1 MIRVLR
7 KWTNWLALFW
17 IAALLSACTTS
28 GPPKNDD
35 GVADVETEAASEP
48 VAAEEKKRPRPEN
61 YPSAPFEK
69 DALYQLLVAEIAGFR
84 GQYDIALEKYI
95 EVADESRD
103 PGVAAR
109 ATRLAAYL
117 KKNPE
122 ALKASQIWA
131 EEEPDSLDAHR
142 HAADQMM
149 KIGDLEGAIHHME
162 AVKRL
167 GGLANFD
174 VFAYRAANLDETSR
188 ASLLGA
194 VSRMLEE
201 YPGDEQLMF
210 SKAVLLEQS
219 GQLEESLLLANE
231 LLTKKRNIN
240 VIILKVN
247 ALRDLHRSEDAVEFL
262 DEAVEALPDNRR
274 LRLIFARFLFEAD
287 RLNEA
292 RAQYEWVLAKAPNDG
307 DILFAL
313 ALIAMEQ
320 KKDDAARQYLDRMVR
335 YNRRASEAHF
345 YLGSLSEKAGDIPKA
360 IREFKQVQVGYEFLP
375 AQARIVS
382 MMIDQ
387 GRLKEARTYLERIR
401 AENPGQHQ
409 QLVMVEAQ
417 VLSERG
423 FREEVFAL
431 LDGAIEDEPKNI
443 DLLYFRAMTGE
454 KFDRMDILE
463 RDLNAII
470 DIEPDNADALNALGY
485 SLTDQTDR
493 HDEALVL
500 IEKALSIKPNE
511 AAFIDSMGWV
521 LYRLKN
527 YEEAATYLRRA
538 LDLFPNDEVAAHL
551 GEVLWALGQQVEA
564 SDIWQKALEMTP
576 DSEIL
581 KQVIDRFKGQ

>member
-1 MIRVLR
+1 MIRALG
-7 KWTNWLALFW
+7 KWANRLTLFW
-17 IAALLSACTTS
+17 VIGLMSACTTP
-28 GPPKNDD
+28 GLPEEATAGDD
-35 GVADVETEAASEP
+35 QMDTPGEP
-48 VAAEEKKRPRPEN
+48 VVAEAKKRPRPEN

-69 DALYQLLVAEIAGFR
+69 DTLYQLLVAEIAGFR
-84 GQYDIALEKYI
+84 GQYDIALEKYVQ
-95 EVADESRD
+95 VADQSRD

-122 ALKASQIWA
+122 ALKAARIWA

-142 HAADQMM
+142 HAADQLM

-174 VFAYRAANLDETSR
+174 VFAYRAANLDEESR
-188 ASLLGA
+188 ASLLDA
-194 VSRMLEE
+194 VSRMLEQ

-231 LLTKKRNIN
+231 LLEKKRNIN

-287 RLNEA
+287 QLNEA
-292 RAQYEWVLAKAPNDG
+292 REQYEWVLEKAPNDG

-320 KKDDAARQYLDRMVR
+320 KNDDTARQYLNRMVR

-345 YLGSLSEKAGDIPKA
+345 YLGSLSEKSGDIPKA
-360 IREFKQVQVGYEFLP
+360 IREFKQVAVGYEFLP

-387 GRLKEARTYLERIR
+387 GRLKEAHQYLERIR
-401 AENPGQHQ
+401 AANPAQRQ
-409 QLVMVEAQ
+409 QLTMVEAQ

-423 FREEVFAL
+423 FRDEVFSL
-431 LDGAIEDEPKNI
+431 LDSALEAEPQNI

-463 RDLNAII
+463 RDLRAII

-493 HDEALVL
+493 HEEALEL
-500 IEKALSIKPNE
+500 IEKALSIKPDE

-551 GEVLWALGQQVEA
+551 GEVLWTLGQKIEA
-564 SDIWQKALEMTP
+564 SEIWEKALEMTP

-581 KQVIDRFKGQ
+581 KQVIDRFKGR